1 MSESK
6 KGLIISIVTLVLFNI
21 LIILLKFVDVKEV
34 GLSGFNN
41 TYLHEYNKA
50 LDIISDI
57 LLYLSI
63 GAFVAVVVY
72 FIYKLIKNKGKNVDY
87 RLIVYFLGMVI
98 VVITY
103 LVFEF
108 FVKVNGRPYEPS
120 ESSFPS
126 THILLTTYILLPIT
140 TLFFKKD
147 RDKETKEKFD
157 LETGISLIAF
167 IIIGVEVILRFWSG
181 MHWITDCL
189 GGLILGVFYFGVYYF
204 VISLIKEKKS
214 QE

>member
-87 RLIVYFLGMVI
+87 ILIVYFLCMVI

-204 VISLIKEKKS
+204 VISLIKDKKS